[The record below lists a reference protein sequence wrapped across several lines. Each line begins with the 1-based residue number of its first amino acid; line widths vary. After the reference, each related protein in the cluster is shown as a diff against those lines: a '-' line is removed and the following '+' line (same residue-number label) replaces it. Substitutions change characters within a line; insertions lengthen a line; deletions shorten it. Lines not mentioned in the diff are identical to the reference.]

1 MTKSIEQYRKCLD
14 YIDAYWPRIARRQ
27 EQDEGTLIGLPR
39 PYVCANHDM
48 FKELYYWDSYF
59 IMLGLEHTRHE
70 EFVEHITENALYL
83 LRRFGRI
90 PNGSRYYF
98 LSRSQPPFLTSMIRK
113 TVSYRQRRGDKQ
125 EEIEAWLKAAY
136 EAAQTEYHQV
146 WRGKK
151 FPDEREVYQGL
162 SRFYDLNIWHLA
174 AEAES
179 GWDMTPRFE
188 DRCLDFI
195 PVDLNSLLYQY
206 ERDFMGIAE
215 RLGHADEVKQWNWV
229 REKRAEAMNNV
240 LWDNDTGF
248 YYDFD
253 YHRGRRS
260 NFRTIAGF
268 FAMWCELATPD
279 QAKKMVEVHLPV
291 LEQEYGVVTTEK
303 FDPPPGEF
311 SKQWAWPNGWA
322 PLHWIT
328 VSGLVKYG
336 YHTEAQRIAMKWLDL
351 VNSVFLTNNVNFEKY
366 DVVHGRRAIPDRYPD
381 QAGFAWTNAIF
392 RRFAEYIETGKL
404 WQDGSETKF

>member
-1 MTKSIEQYRKCLD
+1 MKSIEPYRKCLD
-14 YIDAYWPRIARRQ
+14 YIDAYWTRIQRRQ
-27 EQDEGTLIGLPR
+27 ERDEGTLIGLPR
-39 PYVCANHDM
+39 PYMCANHDM
-48 FKELYYWDSYF
+48 FKEMYYWDSYF
-59 IMLGLEHTRHE
+59 IMLGLEHTAHE
-70 EFVEHITENALYL
+70 EFAEHITENALYL
-83 LRRFGRI
+83 VRRFGRI

-125 EEIEAWLKAAY
+125 SDIETWLKSAH
-136 EAAQTEYHQV
+136 ESAQAEYHQV

-179 GWDMTPRFE
+179 GWDMTPRYE

-195 PVDLNSLLYQY
+195 PIDLNALLYQY
-206 ERDFMGIAE
+206 ERDFIGISE
-215 RLGHADEVKQWNWV
+215 RLGHADEAKQWRTIMNA
-229 REKRAEAMNNV
+229 RAEAMNNV

-253 YHRGRRS
+253 YHKGRRS

-268 FAMWCELATPD
+268 FAMWCELATPE
-279 QAKKMVEVHLPV
+279 QARRMVETHLPA

-336 YHTEAQRIAMKWLDL
+336 YHKEAERIATKWLDL

-404 WQDGSETKF
+404 WQDGSENKF